1 MSAKRQHLG
10 MSYILYFNKDY
21 LNENLHRVLLLG
33 CNAEVFNKINGAIK
47 ATFQSRCVE
56 LNYLCQIKNN
66 FVASFNVC
74 KWFIELGYCPT
85 KLSVVLISVC
95 FATQENL
102 PLGSCDFLTA
112 SSMCVEEHLLRSKDA
127 ITFKFMPLS
136 PIPYTCQGK
145 RTINQIF
152 NNNCTK
158 TSFLKSF
165 FSLQNDL
172 VQVL

>member
-1 MSAKRQHLG
+1 MSVKKHHLG
-10 MSYILYFNKDY
+10 VSCILYFNKKH
-21 LNENLHRVLLLG
+21 LNENLHQVLLRGSNTL
-33 CNAEVFNKINGAIK
+33 FFKTINEAIK

-56 LNYLCQIKNN
+56 LNYLCEIENS

-74 KWFIELGYCPT
+74 NWFFELGYCPT
-85 KLSVVLISVC
+85 KLAVVLVNAC
-95 FATQENL
+95 FASKENL
-102 PLGSCDFLTA
+102 PLGCCDFLSA
-112 SSMCVEEHLLRSKDA
+112 STMCIEEHLLKSKDA

-145 RTINQIF
+145 KTINQIF

-158 TSFLKSF
+158 SSFLKSF